1 MTTCENSKSTAS
13 RPHFYIQ
20 NFAVLHFTFKSP
32 SHYCLLTIKNLPLR
46 AQTGKQYFL
55 NPARTFLQHKEDEPT
70 NTIRSMS
77 EEMNQ
82 NPDEVQETSNPT
94 PENQESNT
102 ETTDEV
108 VETVAEETPAD
119 EKPADDTPAE
129 EKNTEEA
136 PAEEVTE
143 ETAQEEEVIPQVA
156 HDDFDWS
163 QTGKHELQ
171 YTQSEI
177 DNYLID
183 YEKTFNTLREGEIVS
198 GVVRSMNESDVLLD
212 LNFKSDGLVSRSE
225 FRDMPDMAVGDTVEV
240 YVEQQEDDRGQ
251 LVLSRRK
258 AKLLGAW
265 ESIVD
270 SYKNGTIIKGTVVSK
285 TKGGLI
291 VDAGGLETFLPG
303 SQIDIKPIID
313 YDAYVGKTMEFKVVK
328 VNEAIKNA
336 VVSHKALIESDLA
349 EQREAIIAGLEKGQV
364 LEGVVK
370 NITDFGAFMD
380 LGGVD
385 GLLYITDISWG
396 RINHPSDVL
405 ELNQEVNVVVLDFDE
420 NKRRIS
426 LGLKQL
432 QPHPWDVLAD
442 DISEGTIVKGK
453 IVNIEDYG
461 AFLEITPGV
470 EGLVHVSE
478 ISWSNQPINARDYFD
493 IGQEYEAK
501 VVTISRDDR
510 KMSLS
515 LKQLTQ
521 DPWSDIEARFP
532 INSRWSGEVK
542 NLTPYGVF
550 VELEDGIGGMVHIS
564 DLSWTKRFAHPSEF
578 TQIGNTIETVILE
591 IDKENRKLSLGH
603 KHIEENPWDTF
614 ESIFPIGSYHE
625 ATIVRKDDRGATVQ
639 LPYGLEAYA
648 PAKHI
653 KKDEGKSAEVDETL
667 TFKVIE
673 FNRDDKRILVSHSR
687 YLEDIRREAD
697 DQVRTEKVK
706 ERKQTDKQVRSQQSR
721 IEHTTLGDMDVF
733 SQLKEQ
739 LARPS
744 TPPPLPKEEKKEEKA
759 KEKVAPKAE
768 VTDKAVE
775 AEVKAK
781 DESKKDAVKDTPE
794 AAEEVKEKVVKEAPK
809 AKASKAKTSKA
820 KASGG
825 DDLKKIEGVGPKTA
839 EILTEAGVAT
849 YAKLAESRVDQIK
862 EILAAAGNRYKS
874 FDPTTWPQ
882 QAGLAAEGKWDELKV
897 LQDELDGGRKK

>member
-1 MTTCENSKSTAS
+1 M
-13 RPHFYIQ
+13 RP
-20 NFAVLHFTFKSP
+20 
-32 SHYCLLTIKNLPLR
+32 
-46 AQTGKQYFL
+46 QTGKHYLLIRLGHFK
-55 NPARTFLQHKEDEPT
+55 HKEEEPT

-82 NPDEVQETSNPT
+82 NPEEVQETSNPT
-94 PENQESNT
+94 PENQEAST
-102 ETTDEV
+102 ESTEEV
-108 VETVAEETPAD
+108 VEATVEAQPADETTAAEVKNEDTPTEEAEETPA
-119 EKPADDTPAE
+119 
-129 EKNTEEA
+129 
-136 PAEEVTE
+136 V
-143 ETAQEEEVIPQVA
+143 EEEVVPPVA

-163 QTGKHELQ
+163 QTGKHELP
-171 YTQSEI
+171 YTQKEI
-177 DNYLID
+177 DSYLSD
-183 YEKTFNTLREGEIVS
+183 YEKTFTALREGEIVS
-198 GVVRSMNESDVLLD
+198 GVVRAMSDGDVLLD

-225 FRDMPDMAVGDTVEV
+225 FRDIPDMAVGDTVEV
-240 YVEQQEDDRGQ
+240 YVEKQEDDRGQ

-265 ESIVD
+265 ESIID
-270 SYKNGTIIKGTVVSK
+270 SYTNGTIIQGTVVSK

-313 YDAYVGKTMEFKVVK
+313 YDAYVGKSMEFKVVK

-364 LEGVVK
+364 LEGTVK

-396 RINHPSDVL
+396 RINHPSDIL

-432 QPHPWDVLAD
+432 QPHPWDVLAE
-442 DISEGTIVKGK
+442 DISEGTTVKGK

-515 LKQLTQ
+515 LKQLTK

-532 INSRWSGEVK
+532 LNSRWSGEVK

-564 DLSWTKRFAHPSEF
+564 DLSWTKRFGHPSEF

-591 IDKENRKLSLGH
+591 IDKDNRKLSLGH

-706 ERKQTDKQVRSQQSR
+706 ERKQTTKQVRNQQSR
-721 IEHTTLGDMDVF
+721 VELTTLGDMDVF

-739 LARPS
+739 LAQPS
-744 TPPPLPKEEKKEEKA
+744 TPPPLPKEEKKEEEA
-759 KEKVAPKAE
+759 KEEAAPVVEATEEAVNEVAE
-768 VTDKAVE
+768 VVAE
-775 AEVKAK
+775 A
-781 DESKKDAVKDTPE
+781 
-794 AAEEVKEKVVKEAPK
+794 AAEEVKEAVTEEVKEETVEAAPK
-809 AKASKAKTSKA
+809 AKAKKSKAA
-820 KASGG
+820 GG
-825 DDLKKIEGVGPKTA
+825 DDLKKIEGVGPKSA
-839 EILTEAGVAT
+839 EILTEAGIGT
-849 YAKLAESRVDQIK
+849 YAKLAESTADQIR

-882 QAGLAAEGKWDELKV
+882 QAGLASAGKWDELKV
-897 LQDELDGGRKK
+897 LQDELDGGKQK